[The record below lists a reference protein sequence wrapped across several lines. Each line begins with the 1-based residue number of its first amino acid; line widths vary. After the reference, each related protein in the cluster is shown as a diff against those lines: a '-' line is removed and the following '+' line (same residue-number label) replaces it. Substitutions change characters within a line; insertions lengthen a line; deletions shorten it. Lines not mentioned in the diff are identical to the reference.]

1 MPRIQNLQALRA
13 YSAVSVAILH
23 IGTVRGV
30 TLLGGAGVSLFFLIS
45 GFVMAQVSQT
55 ESVPEFVRKR
65 LVRIAPLYWVL
76 TLAAFALAKNGL
88 FLDHAWSHSTS
99 GSYLLKSLLFF
110 PANPI
115 LFVGWTLVLE
125 VVFYGVVALGIFFA
139 GNKAP
144 LFAGAVVPLVV
155 CWATLAH
162 GPTLYQ
168 QSIIFAFVVGVCFY
182 YVYRHLPTHL
192 SPIATRLLLLLAALC
207 VPWLVFAEHRGDHI
221 AGAHSNF
228 WVVPPVI
235 LLMMSALTLARAG
248 WDLRLKSIII
258 LGDASYMLYLLHP
271 FLETAFRLLTE
282 RFVPTLAPRAS
293 VMGAFSSLLIAIFV
307 SVGVHLY
314 IEKPFLRWSNAA
326 SIALGRKLETLCRRL
341 STLGALPAIGPT
353 KGKKVYFRQ
362 T

>member
-1 MPRIQNLQALRA
+1 
-13 YSAVSVAILH
+13 
-23 IGTVRGV
+23 
-30 TLLGGAGVSLFFLIS
+30 
-45 GFVMAQVSQT
+45 
-55 ESVPEFVRKR
+55 
-65 LVRIAPLYWVL
+65 
-76 TLAAFALAKNGL
+76 
-88 FLDHAWSHSTS
+88 
-99 GSYLLKSLLFF
+99 
-110 PANPI
+110 
-115 LFVGWTLVLE
+115 
-125 VVFYGVVALGIFFA
+125 
-139 GNKAP
+139 
-144 LFAGAVVPLVV
+144 
-155 CWATLAH
+155 
-162 GPTLYQ
+162 
-168 QSIIFAFVVGVCFY
+168 
-182 YVYRHLPTHL
+182 
-192 SPIATRLLLLLAALC
+192 
-207 VPWLVFAEHRGDHI
+207 
-221 AGAHSNF
+221 
-228 WVVPPVI
+228 
-235 LLMMSALTLARAG
+235 MMSALTLARAG